1 MVVSGIRNRTVIVGV
16 GLCSF
21 LAANPAEL
29 YAQDA
34 DSTGT
39 VEQRPSTRPD
49 ASSAGAIPLS
59 FDAARRQLDKVSSAL
74 GAASEDVTAAEAMAH
89 SLKALNRPLVSTSVS
104 VITYQKTL
112 SVDLTG
118 QKDSFSTSANEFLSG
133 LPGQFPAEFSSIV
146 EQVTGRVSQALPGL
160 LSAIPDELDY
170 TARQTV
176 IRPNVTA
183 VMPLYSGGAIPA
195 IQRGAEAGAELA
207 RAKQAGAQDLSQV
220 RLVQAY
226 FGQQLAAALLTS
238 ATQTRDAFDKHL
250 SNAQALFREGV
261 IPRSRVLEV
270 QVARDAAQRSVER
283 ATMEAAN
290 AADSLA
296 RLLDA
301 TSGVQPTTPLFVNS
315 GGLEPLAGFL
325 ASATSEGQPQMRVA
339 AAAEHLA
346 DSGVDLAKSR
356 MRPQAY
362 AFGSYNFNRSD
373 AIPIDPDWIAGVGL
387 RFTLLSNIDRKD
399 TLDAARARQ
408 RSAAQSAD
416 DTRKTIEIETSRAY
430 NLVET
435 ARRSFLL
442 LDSNIK
448 AAEENLR
455 VHEVGFR
462 EGEDTASQ
470 LIDARTA
477 LSAAQTQ
484 RIASAY
490 EYVIALSALLV
501 ASNRGSDFSAYVLR
515 PDRITAP

>member
-1 MVVSGIRNRTVIVGV
+1 
-16 GLCSF
+16 
-21 LAANPAEL
+21 
-29 YAQDA
+29 
-34 DSTGT
+34 
-39 VEQRPSTRPD
+39 
-49 ASSAGAIPLS
+49 
-59 FDAARRQLDKVSSAL
+59 
-74 GAASEDVTAAEAMAH
+74 MAH
-89 SLKALNRPLVSTSVS
+89 SLKALNQPLVSTSVS
-104 VITYQKTL
+104 VITYQKSL
-112 SVDLTG
+112 SVDLSG
-118 QKDSFSTSANEFLSG
+118 QKDSFSNSANEYLSG
-133 LPGQFPAEFSSIV
+133 LPGEFPPEFSSIV
-146 EQVTGRVSQALPGL
+146 QQVTGRVSQALPGL

-195 IQRGAEAGAELA
+195 IQHGAEAGAELA

-270 QVARDAAQRSVER
+270 QVARDAAQRAVER
-283 ATMEAAN
+283 ATMEQAN

-301 TSGVQPTTPLFVNS
+301 GGGVQPTTPLFVNRNP
-315 GGLEPLAGFL
+315 LEPLPGFL
-325 ASATSEGQPQMRVA
+325 ASATSDGQPQMRVA

-416 DTRKTIEIETSRAY
+416 DTRKTIEIETSRAW

-442 LDSNIK
+442 LDSNIA

-477 LSAAQTQ
+477 LSVAQTQ
-484 RIASAY
+484 RIATAY
-490 EYVIALSALLV
+490 EYVMALSALLV
-501 ASNRGSDFSAYVLR
+501 ASNRGTDFPAYVLR

>member
-1 MVVSGIRNRTVIVGV
+1 M
-16 GLCSF
+16 
-21 LAANPAEL
+21 
-29 YAQDA
+29 
-34 DSTGT
+34 
-39 VEQRPSTRPD
+39 
-49 ASSAGAIPLS
+49 PLS
-59 FDAARRQLDKVSSAL
+59 FDAARRRLDKVSSAL
-74 GAASEDVTAAEAMAH
+74 GAASDDVTAAEAMAH

-118 QKDSFSTSANEFLSG
+118 QKDSFSNSANEFLSG

-160 LSAIPDELDY
+160 LSVIPDELDY

-195 IQRGAEAGAELA
+195 IQHGAEAGAELA

-220 RLVQAY
+220 KLVQAY

-250 SNAQALFREGV
+250 ANAQALFREGV

-283 ATMEAAN
+283 ATMEQAN

-296 RLLDA
+296 RLLDVDV
-301 TSGVQPTTPLFVNS
+301 SVGGGVRPTTPLFVNS
-315 GGLEPLAGFL
+315 GGLEPLADFL

-477 LSAAQTQ
+477 LSVAQTQ
-484 RIASAY
+484 RIATAY

-501 ASNRGSDFSAYVLR
+501 ASNRGSDFPAYVLR

>member
-1 MVVSGIRNRTVIVGV
+1 MVASGIRNRTVIVGV
-16 GLCSF
+16 GLLST
-21 LAANPAEL
+21 LTISPSALHAQSPYDVGTASQDGAPAADTTL
-29 YAQDA
+29 
-34 DSTGT
+34 S
-39 VEQRPSTRPD
+39 
-49 ASSAGAIPLS
+49 LS
-59 FDAARRQLDKVSSAL
+59 FDAARRRLDQVSSAL
-74 GAASEDVTAAEAMAH
+74 GASSEDVKAAESMAH

-104 VITYQKTL
+104 VITYQKSL

-118 QKDSFSTSANEFLSG
+118 QKDSFSNSANEYLSG
-133 LPGQFPAEFSSIV
+133 LPGEFPPEFSSIV
-146 EQVTGRVSQALPGL
+146 QQVTGRVSQALPGL

-195 IQRGAEAGAELA
+195 IQHGAEAGAELA

-220 RLVQAY
+220 KLVQAY

-270 QVARDAAQRSVER
+270 QVARDAAQRSVEH
-283 ATMEAAN
+283 ATMEQAN

-301 TSGVQPTTPLFVNS
+301 DGGVQPTTPLFVNRD
-315 GGLEPLAGFL
+315 PLNPLPEFL
-325 ASATSEGQPQMRVA
+325 ASATSDGQPQMRVA

-442 LDSNIK
+442 LDSNIA

-477 LSAAQTQ
+477 LSVAQTQ
-484 RIASAY
+484 RIATAY
-490 EYVIALSALLV
+490 EYVMALSALLV
-501 ASNRGSDFSAYVLR
+501 ASNRGTDFPAYVLR